1 MAESSLNHSHSLWG
15 FSMVVTDYEHV
26 ALQLTVCV
34 SASRKGTD
42 SIILSFNFLS
52 LWEEG
57 ICHAVWIDICCLPS
71 TLPAFYQIYDQFH
84 RTTYSL
90 KFYSD
95 KHQLIIT

>member
-1 MAESSLNHSHSLWG
+1 MAESSLNHSHSLRG

-34 SASRKGTD
+34 SASRKCTD
-42 SIILSFNFLS
+42 SIILSFNVLS

-71 TLPAFYQIYDQFH
+71 PLPAFYQTYDQFYN
-84 RTTYSL
+84 TMYSMN
-90 KFYSD
+90 D
-95 KHQLIIT
+95 